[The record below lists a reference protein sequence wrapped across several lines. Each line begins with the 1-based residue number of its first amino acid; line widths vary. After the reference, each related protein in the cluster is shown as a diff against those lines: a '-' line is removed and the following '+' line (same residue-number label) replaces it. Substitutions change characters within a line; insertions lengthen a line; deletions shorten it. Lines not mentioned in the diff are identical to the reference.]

1 MCRRTSGPS
10 STAREEDPFRIGDW
24 NSSQKRLT
32 DRMNKMNEALHESH
46 FVIPAQAGIQ
56 PIPDS
61 YWIPGCHQDDLCR
74 DSFQPFR
81 R

>member
-1 MCRRTSGPS
+1 
-10 STAREEDPFRIGDW
+10 
-24 NSSQKRLT
+24 
-32 DRMNKMNEALHESH
+32 MNEALHESH